1 MEVNRPRPKQCVIQ
15 KISIL
20 PPPPPRKG
28 IFCKTPP
35 LWKFRLIFIH
45 FLIFFGV
52 TDPSPAGN
60 LNPLC
65 GGVSIFS
72 GTAQLSDGAVVQ
84 FECDDNNNNNNNNN
98 NNDNDNDNNDNNNN
112 DNNRDFAC

>member
-15 KISIL
+15 KISI
-20 PPPPPRKG
+20 PPPPPMKG

-45 FLIFFGV
+45 FLIFFGL
-52 TDPSPAGN
+52 TDPPGDS
-60 LNPLC
+60 NPLC

-84 FECDDNNNNNNNNN
+84 FECDYNNN
-98 NNDNDNDNNDNNNN
+98 NNDNDNDNN
-112 DNNRDFAC
+112 RDFAC